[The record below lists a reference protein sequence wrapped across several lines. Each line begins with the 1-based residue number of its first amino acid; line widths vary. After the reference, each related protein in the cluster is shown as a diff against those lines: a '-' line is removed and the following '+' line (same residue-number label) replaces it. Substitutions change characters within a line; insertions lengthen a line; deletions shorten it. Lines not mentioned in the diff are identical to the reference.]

1 MDKIST
7 KNILAE
13 VEVPS
18 ALPLEDMAQ
27 KLGAIIGG
35 ITFEREDTG
44 RFEEVPALVAK
55 DDNSGMTFVLFGIPE
70 GETCDAYTLE
80 CSAETRLS
88 ISEFSGHLSRFM
100 SNIFVEK
107 DVNAR
112 GYFDYSDELA
122 TALTANGIS
131 ATKSAP

>member
-1 MDKIST
+1 MEKISM

-13 VEVPS
+13 VEVS
-18 ALPLEDMAQ
+18 SSISLEDMAR
-27 KLGAIIGG
+27 KLSAVIGWT
-35 ITFEREDTG
+35 TFEREDSG

-55 DDNSGMTFVLFGIPE
+55 DNNSGMTFVLFGIPE

-80 CSAETRLS
+80 CSAETELS
-88 ISEFSGHLSRFM
+88 IPEFGRRLPRFM
-100 SNIFVEK
+100 SDIFIDK

-112 GYFDYSDELA
+112 GYFDYSDDLA
-122 TALTANGIS
+122 NALSANGIS